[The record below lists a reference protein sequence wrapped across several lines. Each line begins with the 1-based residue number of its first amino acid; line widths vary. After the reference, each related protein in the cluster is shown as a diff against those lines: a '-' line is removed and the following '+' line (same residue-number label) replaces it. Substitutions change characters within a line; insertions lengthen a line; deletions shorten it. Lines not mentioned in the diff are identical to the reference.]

1 MDRCLHFTNFN
12 VMKGGILMKR
22 KILSKNQRKVI
33 AEILEKIALGIG
45 AIAAINGVVLESPK
59 ISILEIWVLGLISFA
74 FLIASV
80 RMRRKK

>member
-1 MDRCLHFTNFN
+1 
-12 VMKGGILMKR
+12 MKR